1 MTYNYLFTKLITCF
15 CNSNY
20 RGRLQRNVPVYICQN
35 YSNTGNCT
43 RRAVKEDQ
51 LLYYVQKYC
60 KEKGSIEFQRNHYF
74 LADIIKSIIVDEEGG
89 TTITYKDGV
98 VQNIG

>member
-1 MTYNYLFTKLITCF
+1 MTYDYLFKKLISCF

-20 RGRLQRNVPVYICQN
+20 RGRLQRKVPVYICSN

-43 RRAVKEDQ
+43 RRLVKEEQ
-51 LLYYVQKYC
+51 LLYFVEKYC
-60 KEKGSIEFQRNHYF
+60 KERDIQFERNHYF
-74 LADIIKSIIVDEEGG
+74 LTDIIQSIVVDHEGQ

-98 VQNIG
+98 EQKIA